1 MIFRII
7 PLEGF
12 LVVFICTVHARACK
26 NIAVQDDGSVFCFDR
41 SVVSKRRDSAFSFDG
56 FVRDK
61 NMKLSFDFRYAVI
74 KSPLH
79 RYLSI
84 DLPFVTSA
92 FI

>member
-26 NIAVQDDGSVFCFDR
+26 NIAVQDDGSVFYFDR

-61 NMKLSFDFRYAVI
+61 IETLF
-74 KSPLH
+74 
-79 RYLSI
+79 
-84 DLPFVTSA
+84 
-92 FI
+92 